1 MGIPTA
7 QLQIKEFP
15 TGTCSAMMIKQ
26 YLKKLKEVKGFIPD
40 LIVLDYL
47 NIAKPN
53 AGGSSMNM
61 YEKGKSVAEE
71 LRAISGEFHIP
82 LISAIQSNRGGY
94 SSQDIDMDNAS
105 ESGGIPAT
113 ADCMFGVFQLDGER
127 EANKINLK
135 VIKNRYGGFIGDT
148 IPLEVD
154 YNTLQ
159 LKDWNEDYDEEDDD
173 NSITSIQHDKD
184 ELDKALDE
192 L

>member
-1 MGIPTA
+1 
-7 QLQIKEFP
+7 
-15 TGTCSAMMIKQ
+15 
-26 YLKKLKEVKGFIPD
+26 
-40 LIVLDYL
+40 
-47 NIAKPN
+47 
-53 AGGSSMNM
+53 
-61 YEKGKSVAEE
+61 
-71 LRAISGEFHIP
+71 
-82 LISAIQSNRGGY
+82 
-94 SSQDIDMDNAS
+94 
-105 ESGGIPAT
+105 
-113 ADCMFGVFQLDGER
+113 MFGVFQLDGER

-173 NSITSIQHDKD
+173 NSVTSIQHDKD